1 MVENERGRPFGRLV
15 EPRLQ
20 PRGAH
25 VAESATVAAGLEG
38 IEDEDSYRQVID
50 RILNEAVRSL
60 GLRKGLQQGGAIV
73 VIANRRMDRKGKA
86 GSRFAE
92 GGVGPAVAGILHDVP
107 GGEQQIG
114 PRIHFHQNLEH
125 AVETPAVQFIGNARI
140 EAKMD
145 VTDLGKDH
153 GVARPRRL
161 GSIAR
166 GSLSM
171 PHWWHIARGCA
182 TGHTGSMAVA
192 PLPPR
197 TTVSAADEG
206 RGDWSPSSWR
216 RFEARQQP
224 DYPDPAAL
232 EAAERELADYPPLVA
247 FREIDALRHVLADA
261 QSGRAFLLQGGD
273 CAESFAEFSIAN
285 IDANLA
291 LLEEMAERVGA
302 GSATPIIRLGR
313 MAGQFAKP
321 RSAASE
327 TRGGVSLPAY
337 RGDIVN
343 GIAFDTRARRPD
355 PERMFRAYAQAAA
368 TRSRIGPAAYTSH
381 EALLLPF
388 EQALVRSD
396 PDTGRPYATSA
407 HFLWIGDRTRF
418 AGSAHVEFARGL
430 ANPIGIKCGPSLDG
444 ETLLGLLETL
454 DPAREPGRITL
465 IARMG
470 WDRIEAALPPLL
482 RAVRGSGRPVL
493 WSCDPMHG
501 NTIRTALGSKTRPLD
516 RILAETR
523 AFFAIA
529 AAEGV
534 RCGGLHFEMTGRDV
548 AECIGGGVAPG
559 DPDMADRYHTH
570 CDPRLNPAQAMALAD
585 LAAGCLGEAAS
596 SPASPRRRSERLPS
610 TPSLG

>member
-1 MVENERGRPFGRLV
+1 MAPAPLTARRNAP
-15 EPRLQ
+15 
-20 PRGAH
+20 
-25 VAESATVAAGLEG
+25 VAAG
-38 IEDEDSYRQVID
+38 
-50 RILNEAVRSL
+50 A
-60 GLRKGLQQGGAIV
+60 
-73 VIANRRMDRKGKA
+73 
-86 GSRFAE
+86 
-92 GGVGPAVAGILHDVP
+92 
-107 GGEQQIG
+107 
-114 PRIHFHQNLEH
+114 
-125 AVETPAVQFIGNARI
+125 
-140 EAKMD
+140 
-145 VTDLGKDH
+145 
-153 GVARPRRL
+153 
-161 GSIAR
+161 SI
-166 GSLSM
+166 
-171 PHWWHIARGCA
+171 
-182 TGHTGSMAVA
+182 
-192 PLPPR
+192 
-197 TTVSAADEG
+197 
-206 RGDWSPSSWR
+206 DWSPSSWR

-232 EAAERELADYPPLVA
+232 LAAERELADYPPLVA
-247 FREIDALRHVLADA
+247 FRDVDALKHALAGA
-261 QSGRAFLLQGGD
+261 QRGETFLLQGGD
-273 CAESFAEFSIAN
+273 CAESFAEFSSAN
-285 IDANLA
+285 IEANLA
-291 LLEEMAERVGA
+291 LLEGMAQRLGA
-302 GSATPIIRLGR
+302 GSGPPIIRLGR

-321 RSAASE
+321 RSAESE

-343 GIAFDTRARRPD
+343 GIAFDARARRPD

-368 TRSRIGPAAYTSH
+368 TRSRIGRAAYTSH

-388 EQALVRSD
+388 EQALVRTD
-396 PDTGRPYATSA
+396 PETGRAYATSA

-418 AGSAHVEFARGL
+418 GGSAHVEFARGL

-470 WDRIEAALPPLL
+470 WERIEAALPPLL

-501 NTIRTALGSKTRPLD
+501 NTVRTALGSKTRPLD

-529 AAEGV
+529 AVEGV

-570 CDPRLNPAQAMALAD
+570 CDPRLNPGQAMALAH
-585 LAAGCLGEAAS
+585 LAAGCLAEAGSFPGS
-596 SPASPRRRSERLPS
+596 SEHRSEHLPS
-610 TPSLG
+610 APALG